1 MQTFNITK
9 YIRTCRYGKSIN
21 MSTPSFNAG
30 IYGVNLDIW
39 RRENVLSDVYYW
51 MKINKNILLWF
62 QGTQPIMY
70 LIAYGNIKSVDSRWN
85 VDGLGWKIV
94 EKKALSKAY
103 ILHWNGTSK

>member
-1 MQTFNITK
+1 M
-9 YIRTCRYGKSIN
+9 
-21 MSTPSFNAG
+21 
-30 IYGVNLDIW
+30 
-39 RRENVLSDVYYW
+39 E
-51 MKINKNILLWF
+51 INKNILLWF

-70 LIAYGNIKSVDSRWN
+70 LIAYGNIKSVDSCWN